1 MAAIYGHRWVTAFG
15 ETPENG
21 AGRLTIAGDTWKR
34 GLAGLAERQIGA
46 GLQACVA
53 SNEPWPPT
61 LPEFRAMC
69 LGVPA
74 LAAVRMELASRSAE
88 RSAFAVLVWRFV
100 DGHRYRLADGDRADR
115 ILREAYDLAR
125 EYLMRGGTLPE
136 PATALEAPEEQQRS
150 PATEQTVRESL
161 DRIARTLEQPPDED
175 GQR

>member
-1 MAAIYGHRWVTAFG
+1 MAAIYGHKWVTAFG
-15 ETPENG
+15 ESPENG

-34 GLAGLAERQIGA
+34 GLAGLAERQVA
-46 GLQACVA
+46 SGLQACVA

-115 ILREAYDLAR
+115 ILRDAYDLAR
-125 EYLMRGGTLPE
+125 DYLMRGGKLPD
-136 PATALEAPEEQQRS
+136 PGTALDAPREQSRS

-161 DRIARTLEQPPDED
+161 DRIVRTLDLPVDP
-175 GQR
+175 GGI